1 MAKAKSP
8 VPEGQ
13 HTISSHL
20 VVKDAAKAIEFYKK
34 AFGATEIHRMP
45 DPNGLIMHAAL
56 KVGDSMF
63 FLNDEMP
70 MPGGGR
76 SPLSIGG
83 TAVTL
88 NLYVADCDKIYKQAI
103 AAGAKQVMPLEDQF
117 WGDRYGV
124 VDDPYGHRWA
134 VATHKEDLTEEEMAQ
149 RGKEFMAKMEKQR
162 A

>member
-34 AFGATEIHRMP
+34 AFGATEVSRFP
-45 DPNGLIMHAAL
+45 GPGGSIMHAAL
-56 KVGDSMF
+56 RIGDSKF